1 MRHRRRTLRP
11 SKGGDMRRLL
21 ITTLPTLAVLLL
33 LEMAKRAG
41 WLPVFVPA
49 PSEVMVKAWTSPALL
64 LGSLLPTTQTAAT
77 GYAIAAA
84 VTIAAAAIGAGLP
97 RLRNPFYFAGATL
110 NAIPVI
116 ATAPLLALW
125 LGTGPRMHITIVA
138 LAAQFPML
146 VGAMQGLQA
155 VDGRQRE
162 MLHMLSA
169 SRWQMFRYLQLP
181 SALPFLFAGF
191 KVAAPLAVLGA
202 VTAEWAG
209 ADRGIGAMML
219 NALFSYDTVTVWL
232 AVIVCCALATAAYG
246 LWCLIEWLLVR
257 WDRPAVLES

>member
-1 MRHRRRTLRP
+1 
-11 SKGGDMRRLL
+11 MRRVL
-21 ITTLPTLAVLLL
+21 ITVGPTLALLLL
-33 LEMAKRAG
+33 LELAKRAG
-41 WLPVFVPA
+41 GLPVFVPG
-49 PSEVMVKAWTSPALL
+49 PSEVLMKAWHSPALL
-64 LGSLLPTTQTAAT
+64 FGSLLPTAQTAAT
-77 GYAIAAA
+77 GYAIAAV
-84 VTIAAAAIGAGLP
+84 VTLAAAAIGTGLQ
-97 RLRNPFYFAGATL
+97 RLRNPFYFTGVTL

-138 LAAQFPML
+138 LASQFPML

-155 VDGRQRE
+155 ADGRQIE
-162 MLHMLSA
+162 MLHILSA
-169 SRWQMFRYLQLP
+169 SRWQMFRYLLLP
-181 SALPFLFAGF
+181 ASLPYLFAGF

-232 AVIVCCALATAAYG
+232 AVIACCALATAAYG
-246 LWCLIEWLLVR
+246 VWCLIEFLLVR
-257 WDRPAVLES
+257 WDRPVNLPS